1 MTLGFDGTDMGVAGY
16 LFLIAVCFGTS
27 LILWVVYE
35 WAARREFTKGGV

>member
-35 WAARREFTKGGV
+35 WAATRELTKYD